1 MLGLRDLQ
9 AAFAAHLKGEDRS
22 DLADVVVSD
31 TISAAARLRVHRHHV
46 AQSLA
51 EALAATFPTV
61 HALVGEGFFRTMAME
76 FVVENLPVQPVLA
89 EYGEGFPVFVSGY
102 GPAAALAYLADM
114 ARLDWALNL
123 AFHAPLE
130 ARLAA
135 PDLAGLPAEQLFE
148 LKVPLAA
155 GSTLVRSPW
164 PIDRIWHAA
173 QPGATLGTVSL
184 EEGPASVVVLRRADD
199 AAFASLTGAEAAFL
213 EALGGGASLGGAS
226 EVALAVEPAF
236 DPAKTLARL
245 LALQAFAA
253 LQHKY

>member
-9 AAFAAHLKGEDRS
+9 AAFAAHLKGEEGS
-22 DLADVVVSD
+22 GLADAVVGD
-31 TISAAARLRVHRHHV
+31 TISAPARLRVHRHHV

-61 HALVGEGFFRTMAME
+61 QAIVGKAFFRTMAIE

-89 EYGEGFPVFVSGY
+89 EFGEGFPAFVSDY

-123 AFHAPLE
+123 AFHAPLVD
-130 ARLAA
+130 RLAA
-135 PDLAGLPAEQLFE
+135 PDLAGLSAERLFE
-148 LKVPLAA
+148 LKVTLAA
-155 GSTLVRSPW
+155 GSTLVSSRY
-164 PIDRIWHAA
+164 PIDRIWHAS
-173 QPGATLGTVSL
+173 QPGATVGTVSL
-184 EEGPASVVVLRRADD
+184 EEGPASVVVLRRAYD
-199 AAFASLTGAEAAFL
+199 AAFASLARAEATFL
-213 EALGGGASLGGAS
+213 EALGGGASLGGAA
-226 EVALAVEPAF
+226 EIALAVEPAF

-253 LQHKY
+253 LQH